1 MQGGNCDTTYGIRRG
16 FGVWQRGWLR
26 QQKAADTRQRCPGK
40 IRAGAIPHKQDFHR
54 AQGSLL
60 QKKLEQLTAA
70 LLHPVLAGNEHSIQK
85 IQPAFLQH
93 GFDLLFRQ
101 IHIRNRIYL
110 LPAGMAGRSGLGY
123 RSVGGNH
130 SQFRCALCSGVST
143 PQGRMCINFGQRH
156 LAAKGLAGFCLCG
169 NARPGKAESR
179 LMGNFHQG
187 EQIRRAGAIPLE
199 QGIENI
205 KSNRFVPL
213 CRMQQAQGQAVCVW
227 CIVHCSCVGKPC
239 TVG

>member
-1 MQGGNCDTTYGIRRG
+1 
-16 FGVWQRGWLR
+16 
-26 QQKAADTRQRCPGK
+26 
-40 IRAGAIPHKQDFHR
+40 
-54 AQGSLL
+54 
-60 QKKLEQLTAA
+60 
-70 LLHPVLAGNEHSIQK
+70 
-85 IQPAFLQH
+85 
-93 GFDLLFRQ
+93 
-101 IHIRNRIYL
+101 
-110 LPAGMAGRSGLGY
+110 MAGRSGLGY
-123 RSVGGNH
+123 WSVGGNH

-143 PQGRMCINFGQRH
+143 LQGRMCINFGQRH

-169 NARPGKAESR
+169 NARPGKAENR

-187 EQIRRAGAIPLE
+187 EQIRRVGAIPLE

-239 TVG
+239 TIG